1 MVLLDLAG
9 FTQEDLASAG
19 PRELRVVESEITKV
33 IRVLN
38 DELKNL
44 KDVDFPVRGHISGR
58 AFGGGPPSPLL
69 AEHHQRAHRVVVDTL
84 VDLRKDLRDF
94 RTAVREARDLIRN
107 KDEGAVGEIQLV
119 LAKTESI
126 DLGANAYLHA
136 QVEHQDDGGTN

>member
-1 MVLLDLAG
+1 MALLDLAG
-9 FTQEDLASAG
+9 FTQADLASAG

-33 IRVLN
+33 IKVLN
-38 DELKNL
+38 EELSNL
-44 KDVDFPVRGHISGR
+44 KEVDFPVKGHISGR

-69 AEHHQRAHRVVVDTL
+69 ADHHERAHRVVVDTL

-107 KDEGAVGEIQLV
+107 KDEEAVGEIQLV

-126 DLGANAYLHA
+126 DLGANAYLNA
-136 QVEHQDDGGTN
+136 QVEHQNDGGTN